1 MRYQSGT
8 RLATGESKPRKG
20 QKGYVMIE
28 LTEKP
33 RPNIIKSLAKLPYT
47 ALRLLLTSRTRT
59 EPRHFEMLGVKI
71 DNVQMSAAISMVIA
85 RAKQGQPSQFAFVNA
100 DCLNKC
106 CNDPSY
112 ARALSRQDAVF
123 ADGSGI
129 RMAAALRNMTISDNV
144 NGTDMF
150 PLLCAAAA
158 EQGVAIYL
166 LGAKP
171 GVAEAVANNM
181 LKQFPMLKIAGTRD
195 GFIKP
200 DEEAGVIAAINASG
214 AGILLVAMGAPRQ
227 ELWALKHRNALKV
240 PVTMGVGG
248 LFDFYSGNISRAP
261 IWLRKAGFEWIWR
274 FLQEPRR
281 MWRRYFVGNPLFLFR
296 TLREQSRATREGYD
310 NWRNASRTGVI
321 LRKKMWS
328 VRPVLRRVWKRG
340 LDICAASIGLLLL
353 APFFTFIA
361 LAIKFESKGPV
372 FFHQRRVGKDGKR
385 FHMWKFRSMYIDAE
399 ARRAA
404 LLANSDRNGS
414 HFKMKNDPRITRI
427 GRFIRRASIDELPQL
442 FNVLGGSM
450 SIVGPRP
457 NLESEVAK
465 YRIDEFGRL
474 DLKPGITCIWQVSGR
489 AEIPWEQQ
497 VQMDLDYV
505 YAPSLWSDIKLI
517 LRTLPAILSGRGA
530 Y

>member
-1 MRYQSGT
+1 M
-8 RLATGESKPRKG
+8 A
-20 QKGYVMIE
+20 
-28 LTEKP
+28 
-33 RPNIIKSLAKLPYT
+33 KSNSVPSRSIVRTIAKLPFSLFQILVSS
-47 ALRLLLTSRTRT
+47 APRT
-59 EPRHFEMLGVKI
+59 EPRHFELLGVKI
-71 DNVQMSAAISMVIA
+71 DNVQMTAAVKMIIA
-85 RAKQGQPSQFAFVNA
+85 RAASGKPAQYAFVNA

-106 CNDPSY
+106 CKDSAY

-129 RMAAALRNMTISDNV
+129 RMAAAMRNLTVSDNV

-150 PLLCAAAA
+150 PLLCAEAA
-158 EQGVAIYL
+158 EKGISIYL
-166 LGAKP
+166 LGAKS
-171 GVAEAVANNM
+171 GVADAVVKNM
-181 LKQFPMLKIAGTRD
+181 QAQYPSLKFAGTRD

-200 DEEAGVIAAINASG
+200 SEMPGVIEAINASG

-227 ELWALKHRNALKV
+227 ELWALRHRNELKV
-240 PVTMGVGG
+240 PVTIGVGG
-248 LFDFYSGNISRAP
+248 LFDFFSGNISRAP
-261 IWLRKAGFEWIWR
+261 LWLRKAGFEWIWR

-310 NWRNASRTGVI
+310 NWRNASRTGVF
-321 LRKKMWS
+321 LRTKLWS
-328 VRPVLRRVWKRG
+328 VRPILRRMWKRS
-340 LDICAASIGLLLL
+340 LDICAAGVGLMLL

-361 LAIKFESKGPV
+361 LAIKVESKGPV
-372 FFHQRRVGKDGKR
+372 FFKQRRVGKDGKR

-442 FNVLGGSM
+442 FNVIGGSM

-457 NLESEVAK
+457 NLESEVSK

-474 DLKPGITCIWQVSGR
+474 DSKPGITCIWQVSGR

-497 VQMDLDYV
+497 VEMDLDYV